1 MSWSSGPSDPNG
13 THQQPPRS
21 NGFFDSLRNS
31 GWYRTQP
38 RVIGGVCSGIAA
50 RTGWDLS
57 LVRVLTVLAAFFA
70 PVVIIVY
77 ALAWMFLPE
86 AVDGRIHAEETF
98 NGNFDVAFVGGVALA
113 LVGLFS
119 VIPSVGVFGSFAI
132 GWGVF
137 TTLII
142 AGICIAAIA
151 SSNNQKSGAR
161 MSTPNGPQYG
171 TARREHQPASLR
183 APQLITPQ
191 EHRARVRL
199 HVRQTRLSPPE

>member
-13 THQQPPRS
+13 TRQQPPRS
-21 NGFFDSLRNS
+21 NGFFNSLRNS

-86 AVDGRIHAEETF
+86 AVDGRIHA
-98 NGNFDVAFVGGVALA
+98 
-113 LVGLFS
+113 
-119 VIPSVGVFGSFAI
+119 
-132 GWGVF
+132 
-137 TTLII
+137 
-142 AGICIAAIA
+142 
-151 SSNNQKSGAR
+151 
-161 MSTPNGPQYG
+161 
-171 TARREHQPASLR
+171 
-183 APQLITPQ
+183 
-191 EHRARVRL
+191 
-199 HVRQTRLSPPE
+199 